1 MKNPAAIYLT
11 VLLFLIALSK
21 PPSVPAQAHDAQ
33 SKSQPSAAE
42 IIKGLQSTNLADREK
57 AAKAAAAIKPLP
69 QAVVPPLLNS
79 LRGLESK
86 PSNDTVS
93 DAVREQ
99 WRFAGDLVT
108 ALGNAGAPAIPDL
121 SRALDDH
128 DEAVRRGAV
137 DALIVIARVSPEA
150 WPVLIGALGN
160 THDDVPH
167 RIEETI
173 EANGN
178 QAFAVKI
185 VPLLQHSLNDPNPKV
200 RGASAVTLSTILAV
214 NGPSYCS
221 SYIDDLAKMPPPW
234 TDWKG
239 PPPGDLILDIAKTF
253 NSVDRD
259 KLPQILNNLCNM
271 GPSAKVA
278 IPYLLPLL
286 RDRDGPTRFSVL
298 FDLSAMGPAA
308 CVAIPDAMRSLK
320 DPDNGVRLKAM
331 AVLGVCGPAAK
342 DAVPKL
348 ADALKSTDQET
359 AQQAAL
365 ALANIDP
372 SHDGLLPV
380 LTQMLD
386 PNSDDP
392 APRQNAVQAL
402 DEMGSYAR
410 PAVPALI
417 NLIATDTDTDDSDNK
432 ASERAAQ
439 VTALVHIDGA
449 DSIPELVH
457 VMSTDKVDEVRIA
470 AVTALGGLGSN
481 NPGANSALVE
491 GLNNDSEP
499 VRDAASETLG
509 KLGKSSVPALIAA
522 LKSTHLYQ
530 RAWAVQALGRIKPL
544 PDDAKHALKLALN
557 DKSEIVKSEA
567 AAALNGSKVDA
578 SAAIEDKQIDEN
590 LDIDD
595 PATVDHGAS
604 QDLDSFVAGTA
615 APDAHIY
622 SKAEILAAIP
632 PDENHQYPTELKYS
646 VPIGP
651 TPNST
656 TDVEFLATI
665 HAANEGVD
673 RLAVW
678 KKIGD
683 DKYQRLFLQE
693 TSIENHFEKPEVFS
707 SKALVT
713 GQGKDHYETALF
725 LNLPLHRTWG
735 DGEGIDDNV
744 FVLDH
749 NQLRHVTIVD
759 AVTDSKQLHRDET
772 VWNGALGNGFKD
784 NDLEFSFGVWANNA
798 CHACVGPFEVTGS
811 YKVVKTMHYDAQKKD
826 WVANWKM
833 VVDTAQRVPIPK
845 D

>member
-1 MKNPAAIYLT
+1 VKNPSAICLAI
-11 VLLFLIALSK
+11 LLFLIALCAL
-21 PPSVPAQAHDAQ
+21 PAVPAQARDAQ
-33 SKSQPSAAE
+33 SPPPSAADL
-42 IIKGLQSTNLADREK
+42 IKGLRSPNLADREQ
-57 AAKAAAAIKPLP
+57 AAKASAAIKPLP

-93 DAVREQ
+93 DAIREQ
-99 WRFAGDLVT
+99 LRFAGDLVT

-128 DEAVRRGAV
+128 DEAVRRGAI

-178 QAFAVKI
+178 QVFDVKI
-185 VPLLQHSLNDPNPKV
+185 VPLLQHSLDDPNPKV
-200 RGASAVTLSTILAV
+200 RGASAVTLSTILAA
-214 NGPSYCS
+214 NGSSYCN
-221 SYIDDLAKMPPPW
+221 SYVDDLAKMRPPW

-239 PPPGDLILDIAKTF
+239 PPPGDLTLGILKAF

-259 KLPQILNNLCNM
+259 KLPQTLSSLCCSM

-278 IPYLLPLL
+278 IPDLLPFL
-286 RDRDGPTRFSVL
+286 RDPDGPTRFYVL
-298 FDLSAMGPAA
+298 YDLLAIGPAA
-308 CVAIPDAMRSLK
+308 CVAIPDAIRSLK
-320 DPDNGVRLKAM
+320 DSDNGVRLKAM

-342 DAVPKL
+342 DAVPEL
-348 ADALKSTDQET
+348 AVALQSTDQET

-386 PNSDDP
+386 PNSNDP
-392 APRQNAVQAL
+392 APRQNAVQAF

-417 NLIATDTDTDDSDNK
+417 HLIATDTDTDDADDK
-432 ASERAAQ
+432 ASEREAQ
-439 VTALVHIDGA
+439 VAALVHIDGA
-449 DSIPELVH
+449 DAIPELVH
-457 VMSTDKVDEVRIA
+457 VASTDKVDEVRIA
-470 AVTALGGLGSN
+470 AVTALGGLGSS
-481 NPGANSALVE
+481 NPRAISALVDA
-491 GLNNDSEP
+491 LNNDSDA
-499 VRDAASETLG
+499 VRDAASEALS
-509 KLGKSSVPALIAA
+509 KLGTITVPALITA
-522 LKSTHLYQ
+522 LKSTQLYQ
-530 RAWAVQALGRIKPL
+530 RAWAVQTLGGIKPL

-557 DKSEIVKSEA
+557 DKSEIVKAEA

-578 SAAIEDKQIDEN
+578 SAVIEDKQIDEN

-595 PATVDHGAS
+595 PATMQHGAG

-615 APDAHIY
+615 ATDARIY
-622 SKAEILAAIP
+622 SKAEIVASIP

-651 TPNST
+651 TRNST
-656 TDVEFLATI
+656 TDAEFLATI

-683 DKYQRLFLQE
+683 DKYQRLFVQE
-693 TSIENHFEKPEVFS
+693 TSTENHFEKPEVFS
-707 SKALVT
+707 SKVLVV

-749 NQLRHVTIVD
+749 DQLRPVAIAD
-759 AVTDSKQLHRDET
+759 AVTDSKQLHGDEV
-772 VWNGALGNGFKD
+772 VWNGALGNDFKD
-784 NDLEFSFGVWANNA
+784 NDLEFGFPIFRSV
-798 CHACVGPFEVTGS
+798 CHACVTPFEVDGT
-811 YKVVKTMHYDAQKKD
+811 YKVVKATHYDAEKKD

-833 VVDTAQRVPIPK
+833 VVDTAKRVLRPQQ
-845 D
+845 